1 MAGLLEN
8 FLGYLK
14 LSDDEYDD
22 DDYMDEYDEEPRNEK
37 QERSISNR
45 TRRTEN
51 SERMD
56 MADPYERKVARRQSQ
71 GYRTTRK
78 ETYEEDSFATR
89 RDRTAQREKVEK
101 SSKVVPMRSTPR
113 GLEVRIVKPT
123 SFEDSQ
129 EVCNILL
136 EKRAAVVNL
145 EGFDADEAQRI
156 MDFISGCIY
165 AINGKLHRISKY
177 IFIFSPDNVD
187 ISGDYLDLLP
197 EDNAN
202 ALTINKGF

>member
-1 MAGLLEN
+1 MAGLFEN

-14 LSDDEYDD
+14 LNDEDYDD
-22 DDYMDEYDEEPRNEK
+22 DDYMEDFEEEPRREK
-37 QERSISNR
+37 EERQVSSR
-45 TRRTEN
+45 ARRTE
-51 SERMD
+51 RMD
-56 MADPYERKVARRQSQ
+56 APDPYERKAVRRQAQSRPAKQ
-71 GYRTTRK
+71 DTF
-78 ETYEEDSFATR
+78 EEENFAAK
-89 RDRTAQREKVEK
+89 RDKTAQRERSDKG
-101 SSKVVPMRSTPR
+101 SKVVPMRSASR

-197 EDNAN
+197 EDSAN
-202 ALTINKGF
+202 ALTINRGF

>member
-1 MAGLLEN
+1 MAGLFEN

-14 LSDDEYDD
+14 LNDDDYDD
-22 DDYMDEYDEEPRNEK
+22 DDYMEDFEEDTRREKEDRQASSRTRRGEHSEHVNADVYDRKSVRKQPQGRGMKQETYDEEGNL
-37 QERSISNR
+37 S
-45 TRRTEN
+45 
-51 SERMD
+51 
-56 MADPYERKVARRQSQ
+56 ARRE
-71 GYRTTRK
+71 RV
-78 ETYEEDSFATR
+78 
-89 RDRTAQREKVEK
+89 AQRERVEK
-101 SSKVVPMRSTPR
+101 NSKVVPMRSAPR

-197 EDNAN
+197 EDSAN
-202 ALTINKGF
+202 ALTINRGF

>member
-1 MAGLLEN
+1 MAGLFEN

-14 LSDDEYDD
+14 LSDEDYDD
-22 DDYMDEYDEEPRNEK
+22 DDYMEDFEEEPRREK
-37 QERSISNR
+37 EERQVSSR
-45 TRRTEN
+45 ARRTE
-51 SERMD
+51 RMD
-56 MADPYERKVARRQSQ
+56 TSDSYERKNVRRQAQSRPVKQDTFEEESFAARRD
-71 GYRTTRK
+71 K
-78 ETYEEDSFATR
+78 
-89 RDRTAQREKVEK
+89 TAQRERSDKG
-101 SSKVVPMRSTPR
+101 SKVVPMRSASR

-197 EDNAN
+197 EDSAN